1 MFRSRWWPLAAIVLA
16 VFMLMLDATVVTV
29 ALPAMGDE
37 LDTGLGGLQ
46 WVLTSYALTMGL
58 LQLPT
63 GMLADRVGHRR
74 MFYAGVALFTAAS
87 LACGLAP
94 GIATLV
100 GGRIVQGF
108 AAAIL
113 FASTMSLVALTYE
126 GRDRG
131 IAFGVRGMTAGVA
144 VVCGPLVGGALVSG
158 ASWRW
163 IFFLNVPVAALCVLI
178 AARTLPRT
186 PHTTTTGTGFASFLR
201 PRFVGAQTGAFVVQA
216 GSFALFMYISV
227 YFQDVRGYTAIGA
240 GLALLP
246 GVVPLLL
253 AGPVAGSLIHR
264 VSPRPLV
271 VGGLGAVTVAL
282 TWMFFTGEGSGW
294 WALVPGMALSGFG
307 AGVVLPVLG
316 TLTVDG
322 PGRLGLA
329 AGINNTVQQ
338 LGGGIGIATYG
349 AVLGTGD
356 FSLGL
361 HRSYLLAAAVTAVGA
376 AVAYGTLTRV
386 R

>member
-1 MFRSRWWPLAAIVLA
+1 MFTSRWWPLTAIVLA

-29 ALPAMGDE
+29 ALPAIGDD
-37 LDTGLGGLQ
+37 LGTGLGGLQ

-63 GMLADRVGHRR
+63 GLLADRIGHRR
-74 MFYAGVALFTAAS
+74 MFYAGVVLFTAAS
-87 LACGLAP
+87 LACGFAQNVAWL
-94 GIATLV
+94 I
-100 GGRIVQGF
+100 GGRVVQGF

-131 IAFGVRGMTAGVA
+131 VAFGVRGMTAGVA
-144 VVCGPLVGGALVSG
+144 VVTGPLVGGALVSG

-163 IFFLNVPVAALCVLI
+163 IFLLNVPVAAICVLI
-178 AARTLPRT
+178 ASRTLPRT
-186 PHTTTTGTGFASFLR
+186 PHVATTGTGFSAFLR
-201 PRFVGAQTGAFVVQA
+201 PRFLGAQAGAFVVQA

-253 AGPVAGSLIHR
+253 AGPVAGSLMDR

-271 VGGLGAVTVAL
+271 VGGLGMVAVAL
-282 TWMFFTGEGSGW
+282 TWMFLTGAGSGW

-307 AGVVLPVLG
+307 AGMALPVLSA
-316 TLTVDG
+316 LTVDG

-338 LGGGIGIATYG
+338 LGGGMGVATYG
-349 AVLGTGD
+349 AVVGAGD
-356 FSLGL
+356 FSVGL
-361 HRSYLLAAAVTAVGA
+361 HHAFLLAAGVTAAGA
-376 AVAYGTLTRV
+376 LIAHRTLTRV

>member
-1 MFRSRWWPLAAIVLA
+1 MFKSRWWPLAAIVLA

-29 ALPAMGDE
+29 ALPAVGDD
-37 LDTGLGGLQ
+37 LDAGLGGLS
-46 WVLTSYALTMGL
+46 WVITSYALTMGL

-74 MFYAGVALFTAAS
+74 MFYAGVALFSAAS
-87 LACGLAP
+87 LACGLAT
-94 GIATLV
+94 GIETLLA
-100 GGRIVQGF
+100 GRVVQGF

-131 IAFGVRGMTAGVA
+131 IAFGVRGMTAGVG
-144 VVCGPLVGGALVSG
+144 VVAGPLVGGALVSG

-163 IFFLNVPVAALCVLI
+163 IFLLNVPVAAVCLLI
-178 AARTLPRT
+178 AWRTLPRT
-186 PHTTTTGTGFASFLR
+186 DPPASAGLGFAGFLR
-201 PRFVGAQTGAFVVQA
+201 PRFLGTQAAAFVVQA

-253 AGPVAGSLIHR
+253 AGPVAGSLMSR
-264 VSPRPLV
+264 VPPRRLV
-271 VGGLGAVTVAL
+271 VGGLGLVVLAL
-282 TWMFFTGEGSGW
+282 TWMFLTGTGSGW
-294 WALVPGMALSGFG
+294 WALMPGMVVSGFG
-307 AGVVLPVLG
+307 AGIALPVLG
-316 TLTVDG
+316 ALTVDG

-338 LGGGIGIATYG
+338 LGGGIGVTAYG
-349 AVLGTGD
+349 AVLGAGD
-356 FSLGL
+356 FSRGL
-361 HRSYLLAAAVTAVGA
+361 HWAFLLAAGVTAA
-376 AVAYGTLTRV
+376 GTLAAHAGIKGV